1 MSIELHLP
9 DLPDVPISIG
19 PAAQRARPN
28 WPIRVRDALSA
39 YLPLLLMMLLA
50 LGTWWLVKNTPLPD
64 DPREAV
70 APRSDPDYTLKN
82 FTVERFAK
90 DGRLKLRIQGDALRH
105 YPDTERTEIDGASI
119 RAIAPDG
126 RATVARA
133 RMAVTNRDGSE
144 VQLLGGARVTG
155 VGRGGEP
162 IEFEGEFLHA
172 FLNTERL
179 RSHLP
184 VLVRHDG
191 SEFRAAAMDY
201 DHLSGLLQ
209 LQGRMRALL
218 LPAQPGEA
226 RRP

>member
-1 MSIELHLP
+1 M
-9 DLPDVPISIG
+9 
-19 PAAQRARPN
+19 
-28 WPIRVRDALSA
+28 
-39 YLPLLLMMLLA
+39 
-50 LGTWWLVKNTPLPD
+50 
-64 DPREAV
+64 
-70 APRSDPDYTLKN
+70 KN

-172 FLNTERL
+172 FLTPNGCARTCRCWCATT
-179 RSHLP
+179 
-184 VLVRHDG
+184 
-191 SEFRAAAMDY
+191 AASSAPP
-201 DHLSGLLQ
+201 Q
-209 LQGRMRALL
+209 WTTTI
-218 LPAQPGEA
+218 
-226 RRP
+226 